1 MNFGNIVVI
10 DWIFSIIIL
19 IFAISGIIR
28 GFIDNVF
35 GKIAFVAGIL
45 LAYLFYKDIAT
56 GLLKDIKYSF
66 AANVIAF
73 LLIFVVTFLVIK
85 IIQMIVAKVFQWS
98 ILKSLDRTLGFIFG
112 IVEGAAVVCL
122 IIFVL
127 SAQPFFNT
135 ETIFDGSIYYN
146 LVQSL
151 FNSDVKKEIGNHV

>member
-1 MNFGNIVVI
+1 MSFVII

-19 IFAISGIIR
+19 LFAISGLIK

-45 LAYLFYKDIAT
+45 LAYLFYKDVAT
-56 GLLKDIKYSF
+56 GLLKDVKIPV

-85 IIQMIVAKVFQWS
+85 IVQMIVAKVFEWS

-112 IVEGAAVVCL
+112 IVEGGAVVCL
-122 IIFVL
+122 IVFL
-127 SAQPFFNT
+127 LNAQPFFST
-135 ETIFDGSIYYN
+135 QALFDGSFYFN
-146 LVQSL
+146 LIQSV

>member
-1 MNFGNIVVI
+1 MNFEII

-19 IFAISGIIR
+19 IFAISGVIK

-35 GKIAFVAGIL
+35 GKIAFIAGIV
-45 LAYLFYKDIAT
+45 LAWLFYKDIAA
-56 GLLKDIKYSF
+56 GLLKDIKVPY

-85 IIQMIVAKVFQWS
+85 LIQIIVSKVFEWS

-112 IVEGAAVVCL
+112 IVEGGAVVCL

-127 SAQPFFNT
+127 TAQPFINVHSFLDN
-135 ETIFDGSIYYN
+135 SLYYN
-146 LVQSL
+146 LVTSL
-151 FNSDVKKEIGNHV
+151 FNSSKEEIGSHV

>member
-1 MNFGNIVVI
+1 MTFVTI

-19 IFAISGIIR
+19 IFAISGVIK

-56 GLLKDIKYSF
+56 GLLKDIKIPV

-85 IIQMIVAKVFQWS
+85 IIQMIVAKVFEWS

-112 IVEGAAVVCL
+112 IVEGLAVVCL
-122 IIFVL
+122 IVFLL

-135 ETIFDGSIYYN
+135 QNIFDGSFYYN
-146 LVQSL
+146 IIQSV
-151 FNSDVKKEIGNHV
+151 FNSDVRKEIGNHV

>member
-1 MNFGNIVVI
+1 MSFVTI

-19 IFAISGIIR
+19 IFAISGIIK

-35 GKIAFVAGIL
+35 GKIAFVAGII

-56 GLLKDIKYSF
+56 SLLKDVKIPF

-85 IIQMIVAKVFQWS
+85 IIQMIVAKVFEWS
-98 ILKSLDRTLGFIFG
+98 ILKSLDRTLGFVFG
-112 IVEGAAVVCL
+112 IVEGVAVVCL
-122 IIFVL
+122 VVFLL
-127 SAQPFFNT
+127 SSQPFFNT
-135 ETIFDGSIYYN
+135 QSLFEGSFYYN
-146 LVQSL
+146 IIQSI